1 MQGKATIWLFII
13 GTAIIKS
20 CEPLSNTTEAAF
32 PNWIGNYSDIETK
45 FSVRSPEEPEED
57 LCYLV
62 PGRPETSSE
71 CRFNTTAQT
80 FAVIHGWAIAGFF
93 ESWVHKLV
101 ASLFERE
108 PHANIIVVDWL
119 ERAQHHYHNSAE
131 NSKLAGQDVA
141 KLINW
146 LEVDLKY
153 DLSKLHLLGYS
164 LGAHVAG
171 VAGHLTNN
179 KVNRITGL
187 DPAGPRFEYANDLR
201 RLSPDDANFVDV
213 LHTNTKGSPDFSI
226 GIQRP
231 VGHVDI
237 YPNGGTEQ
245 PGCTFQYAMQMIAEF
260 GINHVDQIVK
270 CAHERSVHLFIDSLV
285 NRQQQ
290 SVAYRCSSKDA
301 FNRGLCLSCRK
312 NRCNNLGY
320 GVHKVRT
327 ARSAKMYLKTGQR
340 MPFKVFHY
348 QIKAHFFS
356 LKTLILSQQPIAV
369 SLYGTHG
376 EQEDIP
382 LTLSDLNTNST
393 VSFLLT
399 TDVDIGELLRVKLMW
414 QSDSFF
420 SFLNHNEFMI
430 RRLRVKAGETQAKV
444 IFRVMDSEF
453 AHLVQGGD
461 AVTFVKS
468 KQDQQSRRLERLHRL
483 KFHGSFF
490 KQGMNE
496 ATETESLVL
505 PSPSSSSPP
514 PSSSSSSSLTLP
526 SSSPTETH

>member
-1 MQGKATIWLFII
+1 MPGKAITCLLI
-13 GTAIIKS
+13 GIAIIKS
-20 CEPLSNTTEAAF
+20 CEPLSNTTEASS
-32 PNWIGNYSDIETK
+32 PSNTTDWIADYSDIETK
-45 FSVRSPEEPEED
+45 FSVRSAEEPEED
-57 LCYLV
+57 LCLLV
-62 PGRPETSSE
+62 PGRHETVSQ
-71 CRFNTTAQT
+71 CGFNTTQKT
-80 FAVIHGWAIAGFF
+80 FALIHGWAVAGFF

-101 ASLFERE
+101 AALFERE
-108 PHANIIVVDWL
+108 PNANVIVVDWL
-119 ERAQHHYHNSAE
+119 DRAQHHYPNSAE
-131 NSKLAGQDVA
+131 NTKLAGQDVA

-146 LEVDLKY
+146 LEVELKY

-171 VAGHLTNN
+171 VAGKLTNN

-187 DPAGPRFEYANDLR
+187 DPAGPHFEYANELR

-237 YPNGGTEQ
+237 YPNGGNEQ
-245 PGCTFQYAMQMIAEF
+245 PGCTFQYAMKMIAAF
-260 GINHVDQIVK
+260 GINNVDQIVK

-290 SVAYRCSSKDA
+290 SMAYRCSSKDA
-301 FNRGLCLSCRK
+301 FNRGQCLNCRK
-312 NRCNNLGY
+312 NRCNNMGY
-320 GVHKVRT
+320 GVNKVRT
-327 ARSAKMYLKTGQR
+327 ARNAKMYLKTGEK

-356 LKTLILSQQPIAV
+356 QKTLILTHQPILV

-376 EQEDIP
+376 EKEEIP
-382 LTLSDLNTNST
+382 LTLSDLNTNTT

-399 TDVDIGELLRVKLMW
+399 TDVDIGELLMVKMLW
-414 QSDSFF
+414 ESDSFF
-420 SFLNHNEFMI
+420 SFFNENDFTI
-430 RRLRVKAGETQAKV
+430 RRLRIKAGETQTKV
-444 IFRVMDSEF
+444 IFTAKGSEF

-468 KQDQQSRRLERLHRL
+468 KEDQNSRRLGRLHRL
-483 KFHGSFF
+483 KVHGSFF
-490 KQGMNE
+490 KQGVNE
-496 ATETESLVL
+496 AAIAESSSSPL
-505 PSPSSSSPP
+505 PSPSSA
-514 PSSSSSSSLTLP
+514 
-526 SSSPTETH
+526 EKH

>member
-1 MQGKATIWLFII
+1 AGKSDYLVINNWHYSC
-13 GTAIIKS
+13 IKMS
-20 CEPLSNTTEAAF
+20 KADILSNPSDA
-32 PNWIGNYSDIETK
+32 PLDYSAIETK

-62 PGRPETSSE
+62 PGRPETASE
-71 CRFNTTAQT
+71 CGFNPARKTI
-80 FAVIHGWAIAGFF
+80 AVIHGWAVAGFF
-93 ESWVHKLV
+93 DSWVYKLV
-101 ASLFERE
+101 AALFERE
-108 PHANIIVVDWL
+108 PNANIIVVDWL
-119 ERAQHHYHNSAE
+119 DRAQHHYPNSAE
-131 NSKLAGQDVA
+131 NTRLAGQDVA

-146 LEVDLKY
+146 LEAELQY

-171 VAGHLTNN
+171 VAGNLTNN

-187 DPAGPRFEYANDLR
+187 DPAGPHFEYANELR
-201 RLSPDDANFVDV
+201 RLSPDDATFVDV

-237 YPNGGTEQ
+237 YPNGGNEQ
-245 PGCTFQYAMQMIAEF
+245 PGCTFQNAMKMIATF
-260 GINHVDQIVK
+260 GINNVDQIVK

-290 SVAYRCSSKDA
+290 SMAYRCSSKDA

-320 GVHKVRT
+320 GVNKVRR
-327 ARSAKMYLKTGQR
+327 ARSTKMYLKTGAQ

-348 QIKAHFFS
+348 QVKAHFFS
-356 LKTLILSQQPIAV
+356 QKNLILSQQPILV

-376 EQEDIP
+376 EKENIP
-382 LTLSDLNTNST
+382 LILPELNTNTT

-399 TDVDIGELLRVKLMW
+399 TDVDIGELLMVKMLW
-414 QSDSFF
+414 ESDSFF
-420 SFLNHNEFMI
+420 SYFRDNDFMI
-430 RRLRVKAGETQAKV
+430 RRMRIKAGETQAKV
-444 IFRVMDSEF
+444 SFRAKDAEF

-461 AVTFVKS
+461 AVTFLKS
-468 KQDQQSRRLERLHRL
+468 KEDQNSRRRERLHRR
-483 KFHGSFF
+483 KMHGSFF
-490 KQGMNE
+490 KQGQNE
-496 ATETESLVL
+496 AAIA
-505 PSPSSSSPP
+505 
-514 PSSSSSSSLTLP
+514 
-526 SSSPTETH
+526 